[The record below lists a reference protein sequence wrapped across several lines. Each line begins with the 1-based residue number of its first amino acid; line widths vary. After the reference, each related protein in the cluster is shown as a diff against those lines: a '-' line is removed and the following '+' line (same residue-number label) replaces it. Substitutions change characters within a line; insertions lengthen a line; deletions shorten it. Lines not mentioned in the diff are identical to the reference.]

1 VPGCANLSV
10 ELADFGQSCSIFS
23 DPPSLQIT
31 VALGTQTQYVRRRW
45 WATNMF
51 CQVRTGFCGGAPS
64 GHAHSHGLGNFR
76 RGVFAGRLEF
86 PLPSPPP
93 FPPQNPEQTDR
104 LGFTGRQ
111 HSAVLGGLGA

>member
-1 VPGCANLSV
+1 
-10 ELADFGQSCSIFS
+10 
-23 DPPSLQIT
+23 
-31 VALGTQTQYVRRRW
+31 
-45 WATNMF
+45 MF